1 MKKDLKKLLSAQAQ
15 NILPDERVKENIKS
29 ELGCSDGECA
39 YAHGNTE
46 SKGKKNI
53 LVISVAV
60 LMALTLCL
68 CILLP
73 VFLKGT
79 GTPGGGGKFN
89 QIETTEDFYA
99 YGAASVGSL
108 LSASSETRTLRSYRP
123 SDEEME
129 TVGRYM
135 ALVEGLLGDG
145 NFEYSESAS
154 SDGVYAYS
162 MTVRYRDLLGR
173 EISYEM
179 RYDRLLSDQKGE
191 YAIAGVLLVGQNE
204 YPVEGSYQ
212 IESEDGETESE
223 LWFRA
228 YTDDAG
234 KSYIEVMQES
244 EEETEDGET
253 EREQK
258 YVYDVYENGRRVERT
273 VVEYESE
280 EGELELKMVVQ
291 NRAGRDELRFEQ
303 EKKGELKV
311 RGQMNGKKTEFTV
324 QIRLRED
331 GTTYYRYIF
340 EDASDDEEED
350 ED

>member
-29 ELGCSDGECA
+29 ELGCSDSERA
-39 YAHGNTE
+39 YAHGGTE

-135 ALVEGLLGDG
+135 ALVEGAVGRRKFRIQRERVIRRRIRIFDDG
-145 NFEYSESAS
+145 QISGPFGQRNFPMKCVMIVCCPIKKENTPLRACFS
-154 SDGVYAYS
+154 SD
-162 MTVRYRDLLGR
+162 
-173 EISYEM
+173 
-179 RYDRLLSDQKGE
+179 
-191 YAIAGVLLVGQNE
+191 
-204 YPVEGSYQ
+204 
-212 IESEDGETESE
+212 
-223 LWFRA
+223 
-228 YTDDAG
+228 
-234 KSYIEVMQES
+234 
-244 EEETEDGET
+244 
-253 EREQK
+253 
-258 YVYDVYENGRRVERT
+258 RT
-273 VVEYESE
+273 S
-280 EGELELKMVVQ
+280 
-291 NRAGRDELRFEQ
+291 
-303 EKKGELKV
+303 
-311 RGQMNGKKTEFTV
+311 
-324 QIRLRED
+324 IP
-331 GTTYYRYIF
+331 
-340 EDASDDEEED
+340 
-350 ED
+350 